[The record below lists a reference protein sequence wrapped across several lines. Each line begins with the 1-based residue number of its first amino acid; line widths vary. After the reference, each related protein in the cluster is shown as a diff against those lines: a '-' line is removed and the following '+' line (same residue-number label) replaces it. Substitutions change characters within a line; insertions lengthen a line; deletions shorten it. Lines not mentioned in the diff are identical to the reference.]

1 VITDESEPI
10 AKENPTT
17 PIIRRRIAK
26 HYSSG
31 VLTVISPY
39 PIVVTITVV

>member
-1 VITDESEPI
+1 MTEESDPI

-17 PIIRRRIAK
+17 PIIRRSIAK
-26 HYSSG
+26 HYSRG